1 MIKVDTIPEIYKS
14 ESNKDV
20 RNLYIKRL
28 SNSSVLS
35 VKNNLDNPDS
45 DDDSD
50 SYSQISLSNNVTI
63 QNNQNHNINIKNSP
77 FMLDIS
83 RSSLYEIQL
92 EQESSFNCKY

>member
-1 MIKVDTIPEIYKS
+1 LKDLEIQESERKTILDKSQIKKRPIHKVKNNIIKVDTIPEIYKS

-35 VKNNLDNPDS
+35 VKNNLDNPDY

-50 SYSQISLSNNVTI
+50 SYS
-63 QNNQNHNINIKNSP
+63 
-77 FMLDIS
+77 
-83 RSSLYEIQL
+83 
-92 EQESSFNCKY
+92 

>member
-1 MIKVDTIPEIYKS
+1 MKDLEIQESERKTILDKSQIKKRPIHKVRNNIIKVDTIPEIYKS

-35 VKNNLDNPDS
+35 VKNNLDNPDY

-50 SYSQISLSNNVTI
+50 SYS
-63 QNNQNHNINIKNSP
+63 
-77 FMLDIS
+77 
-83 RSSLYEIQL
+83 
-92 EQESSFNCKY
+92 

>member
-1 MIKVDTIPEIYKS
+1 MKDLEIQESERKTILDKSQIKKRPFNKVKNNIIKVDTIPEIYKS

-35 VKNNLDNPDS
+35 VKNNLDNPDY

-50 SYSQISLSNNVTI
+50 SYS
-63 QNNQNHNINIKNSP
+63 
-77 FMLDIS
+77 
-83 RSSLYEIQL
+83 
-92 EQESSFNCKY
+92 

>member
-1 MIKVDTIPEIYKS
+1 MKDLEIQESERKTILDKSQIKKRPIHKVKNNIIKVDTIPEIYKS

-35 VKNNLDNPDS
+35 VKNNLDNPDY

-50 SYSQISLSNNVTI
+50 SYS
-63 QNNQNHNINIKNSP
+63 
-77 FMLDIS
+77 
-83 RSSLYEIQL
+83 
-92 EQESSFNCKY
+92 

>member
-1 MIKVDTIPEIYKS
+1 MKDLEIQETERKTILDKSQIKKRPIQKVKNNMIKVDTIPEIYKS

-50 SYSQISLSNNVTI
+50 SYSQISLSNNITI
-63 QNNQNHNINIKNSP
+63 
-77 FMLDIS
+77 
-83 RSSLYEIQL
+83 
-92 EQESSFNCKY
+92 

>member
-1 MIKVDTIPEIYKS
+1 MKDLEIQETERKTILDKSQIKKRPIQKVKNNMIKVDTIPEIYKS

-63 QNNQNHNINIKNSP
+63 
-77 FMLDIS
+77 
-83 RSSLYEIQL
+83 
-92 EQESSFNCKY
+92 